1 LFFVCLLFV
10 CLFVC
15 LFVKPKPHTTKKP
28 TNTTKKHKKHSKKHN
43 KKHNKNKWFDTC
55 SARARDKRSTLQ
67 GPTRSNYWGR
77 TLRSRKTTQIREK
90 HPWPVLCEK
99 NTNKTSDL
107 NGFRSRSGRT
117 EYTTRSGQ
125 VELMGQDTSVA
136 QHRPKCVTKH
146 ARYDFDQNDT
156 PDAFK
161 SPQCVPLVLCR
172 NNNMPFTCRLRC
184 AVTSPASKR
193 PKARLLSLI
202 PS

>member
-1 LFFVCLLFV
+1 
-10 CLFVC
+10 
-15 LFVKPKPHTTKKP
+15 
-28 TNTTKKHKKHSKKHN
+28 
-43 KKHNKNKWFDTC
+43 
-55 SARARDKRSTLQ
+55 
-67 GPTRSNYWGR
+67 
-77 TLRSRKTTQIREK
+77 
-90 HPWPVLCEK
+90 
-99 NTNKTSDL
+99 
-107 NGFRSRSGRT
+107 
-117 EYTTRSGQ
+117 
-125 VELMGQDTSVA
+125 MGQDTSVA

-202 PS
+202 PSQSAASRRRSLTYLTPPIDNLSYDTRSSVFFFRVVVYFCPTSKPRGPPHKIIENAQEDRCLVDCFTHTPHFNTHTHTHAHFQHTDNTQTTQQQPKNNNTNNKHHCHPPKTS